1 MAPHFVRPLPYT
13 ARWRAL
19 TISLI
24 PIFSPQPAINYA
36 ATSTSTPRKTLLR
49 TTVLATVFFTT
60 GAGGGL
66 AAAGAAGLAA
76 GAAGGLAA
84 AGAAGSAAGAAGG
97 LAAAGAAG
105 AAVLGSLVHWR
116 IPGPGLSFMLFN
128 PCCNAASDTDVMT
141 VIERW
146 P

>member
-1 MAPHFVRPLPYT
+1 MVNTRMAPHFVRPLPYT

-19 TISLI
+19 AISLI
-24 PIFSPQPAINYA
+24 PIFSTQPAINYA

-49 TTVLATVFFTT
+49 ATVLATVFFTT

-84 AGAAGSAAGAAGG
+84 AGAAG
-97 LAAAGAAG
+97 LAAG